1 MTKPRNWDE
10 TSFIDIAVQDG
21 VREAMLS
28 GRAALVFDRKSGA
41 LRWANGAAA
50 SLFGL
55 AAIGSRAGADGLP
68 TRVEIGFRQIRA
80 VLASLK
86 DAPRTA
92 LVRLPGGMTSRLVR
106 CHVRRIDLPGV
117 SGKHAL
123 VTAPTR
129 DTEMSEADCMAMA
142 LTGLEDEEAGAA
154 IVDGAGRVLGAGPQ
168 FGTLGLSEQSLRSL
182 TGQTRSEADRLVKQ
196 IIDEPG
202 AATAFAAGV
211 GRLGDLPER
220 YLVVAVPLAHRPAL
234 DEPDETTGAVI
245 AATPADQTASANET
259 HDAAAIAEDADPQH
273 FDQPEPQAEGES
285 AGGSGEAI
293 GADDA
298 EAPSAPEGRPP
309 DAYGPD
315 RTVERPAHE
324 PFAGPDL
331 SSGPIRFVWKTDA
344 EGVFLDVSP
353 EFARAVGPR
362 AADLGGRTFADMVEA
377 LALDPRGDLAAAF
390 ARRDTW
396 SGKTVYWPIEDTDL
410 QVPVDLAALPY
421 HDRDRKF
428 GGYRGF
434 GVVRM
439 ADATTDP
446 DARGKT
452 IAFRPAPV
460 EPAAEIAAADA
471 ETSERADHAH
481 EPPVL
486 AVAPAH
492 PLRRASDALVP
503 PSGGDEDDTGAP
515 RHLSA
520 QEAEAFRKI
529 GQALGRQQSEPLPFS
544 VHDDDTAGLT
554 PAEDGG
560 TISDAG
566 APALFPAESGPAEV
580 RTRDS
585 GDDGHEAA
593 DADSDAFS
601 AGSDVLAADSD
612 ELAAGSDAS
621 AGEETDETFAPFM
634 ETESGDEADLRDEP
648 LGAGE
653 GDATV
658 EDAHPLSGTENTL
671 DADEAADEPSA
682 PAEEAV
688 ASLPEAPMPIA
699 AQDDEHVA
707 LATTTGVD
715 GVASPGLG
723 PDSLDALPLPL
734 LIVRNEEALYAN
746 DAFTEMTGDA
756 GTAQLNERG
765 LDSLFGGTAPAPDA
779 DEADRLVTLVG
790 SDGEPLAARAHLQI
804 VPWMG
809 TRALMFAFE
818 PRHDAPPAETAD
830 SGELSDT
837 PGTSLAE
844 AHAVSSAEI
853 AELRAILDT
862 ATDGVILID
871 ADSTIRSL
879 SASASALFG
888 YANEEVE
895 GKSFSYLFAHESQR
909 AALDYLHG
917 LSNNGVASVLNEG
930 REVLGRERNGGFLP
944 LFMTI
949 GRMPATNGY
958 CAVIRDIT
966 PWKQTEQALQD
977 AKRQA
982 EQASNTKSEFLAKIS
997 HEIRTPLNAIIGFSE
1012 LMAEERFGPIGNERY
1027 KDYLADINKSGRHV
1041 LDLVNDLLDI
1051 SKIEAG
1057 KQELEF
1063 ESVALNDAIGEA
1075 IAMVQPQANRNQII
1089 VRSSLE
1095 STVPPVVADLRS
1107 IKQIVL
1113 NLLSNAIRFTH
1124 AGGQVIV
1131 STSYTGDGAVLL
1143 RIRDTGIGMS
1153 EKELESALKPF
1164 QQVTAVGR
1172 QRGDGTGLGLPLTK
1186 ALVEANRAE
1195 FAISSEP
1202 GQGTRIDIVFP
1213 PARVLAS

>member
-28 GRAALVFDRKSGA
+28 GRAALVFDRKCGA

-154 IVDGAGRVLGAGPQ
+154 IVDGAGRVLGAGPR

-220 YLVVAVPLAHRPAL
+220 YLVVAVPLAHRPAP
-234 DEPDETTGAVI
+234 DEPDATTGTVI
-245 AATPADQTASANET
+245 AATPPDQTASIDET
-259 HDAAAIAEDADPQH
+259 LDAVTIAEDADPQH
-273 FDQPEPQAEGES
+273 FDQPAPRADEES
-285 AGGSGEAI
+285 AGGSGEAT
-293 GADDA
+293 GEDDA
-298 EAPSAPEGRPP
+298 EAPSAPEAPRT
-309 DAYGPD
+309 DADADRPD
-315 RTVERPAHE
+315 RTVERPAYE

-434 GVVRM
+434 GVVRI

-446 DARGKT
+446 DARGKA
-452 IAFRPAPV
+452 IAFQPAPV
-460 EPAAEIAAADA
+460 EPAAGIAAAEA
-471 ETSERADHAH
+471 ETGEPADHAQ

-503 PSGGDEDDTGAP
+503 PPGGDEDETGAP

-529 GQALGRQQSEPLPFS
+529 GQALGRQQSEPFS
-544 VHDDDTAGLT
+544 APGDDAAGLT
-554 PAEDGG
+554 PAEDGM
-560 TISDAG
+560 TTTDAG
-566 APALFPAESGPAEV
+566 ASTLFPPEGVPAEV
-580 RTRDS
+580 RNRET
-585 GDDGHEAA
+585 GDDEHEAA
-593 DADSDAFS
+593 DADSDAFA
-601 AGSDVLAADSD
+601 AGSDVLA
-612 ELAAGSDAS
+612 
-621 AGEETDETFAPFM
+621 GEETDDTFAPFM

-648 LGAGE
+648 LDAGE
-653 GDATV
+653 DDGNATD
-658 EDAHPLSGTENTL
+658 EDAHPLSGTENTF
-671 DADEAADEPSA
+671 DADEEADEP
-682 PAEEAV
+682 PALAEDAEAL
-688 ASLPEAPMPIA
+688 LPEAP
-699 AQDDEHVA
+699 QDDERMA
-707 LATTTGVD
+707 IAAAAGVD
-715 GVASPGLG
+715 GVATPGLG

-756 GTAQLNERG
+756 GTAELNERG

-818 PRHDAPPAETAD
+818 PRHDAPPAETAG